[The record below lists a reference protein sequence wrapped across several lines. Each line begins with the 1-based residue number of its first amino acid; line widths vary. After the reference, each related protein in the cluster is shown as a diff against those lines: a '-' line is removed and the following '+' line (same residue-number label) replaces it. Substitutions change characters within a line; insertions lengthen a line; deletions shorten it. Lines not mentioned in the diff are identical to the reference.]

1 MISLLNILILSGC
14 SQGWSVANLELTPQ
28 DTVTNTVFIEVMGTD
43 SVLHYYH
50 GRVYETSN
58 WCWVHHQ
65 YEMSGKPDT
74 ARSYRTAI
82 LDDNA
87 IVSINLKWLAQGC
100 VLVAVL
106 VYGYWQIE
114 NRIKSLENKV
124 ANANEQIGDLLNK
137 HIVEERTQRQEL
149 AEKVAFYEKE
159 LNLNPFS
166 WGKRKKK

>member
-1 MISLLNILILSGC
+1 
-14 SQGWSVANLELTPQ
+14 
-28 DTVTNTVFIEVMGTD
+28 
-43 SVLHYYH
+43 
-50 GRVYETSN
+50 
-58 WCWVHHQ
+58 
-65 YEMSGKPDT
+65 MSGKPDT
-74 ARSYRTAI
+74 ARSYRTTI

-114 NRIKSLENKV
+114 NRIKSLEDRV
-124 ANANEQIGDLLNK
+124 ATADEQIGNLLDK
-137 HIVEERTQRQEL
+137 HIVEERAQREEL

-166 WGKRKKK
+166 WGKKKRK